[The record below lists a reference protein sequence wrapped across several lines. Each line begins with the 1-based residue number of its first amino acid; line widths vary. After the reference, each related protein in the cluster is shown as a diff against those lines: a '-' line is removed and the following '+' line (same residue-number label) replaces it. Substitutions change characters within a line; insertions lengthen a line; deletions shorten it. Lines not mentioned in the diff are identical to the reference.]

1 MQGFIE
7 KKFKKK
13 SIPKFIKMDAQKE
26 QQLTAQGIALGFCVG
41 VGIIKGVSKF

>member
-1 MQGFIE
+1 
-7 KKFKKK
+7 
-13 SIPKFIKMDAQKE
+13 MDAQKE